1 MEPSNLLLPL
11 ELVYFIV
18 ELSSGSPSSL
28 AALAR
33 THSSYQ
39 RKAEKALYDT
49 LCICVSSEDSLKCME
64 TLASNPEKAALVRF
78 LTIEYINNSESESE
92 SRDRER
98 VGRATTYLSKSLI
111 NMHSLSDFRLR
122 SRLFNLGN
130 AWMKGLSKILCEDYF
145 RLQTFYSSHVDL
157 EFLDISQIIKSQTE
171 LQILGICSSRIPITI
186 LNTLKELHSAQLF
199 PPIVLIFDAN
209 AICIFPAFCSVDR
222 YATIPQVLAQ
232 SFCKDQGNFVAKL
245 QAQNIRG
252 LSIYLTDSSDMPSIR
267 ALAKDMAASFPQI
280 RWLNL
285 RFERR
290 CEIEIKKEDFSF
302 FSNLLDV
309 YTYVWPGL

>member
-1 MEPSNLLLPL
+1 LIL
-11 ELVYFIV
+11 
-18 ELSSGSPSSL
+18 
-28 AALAR
+28 
-33 THSSYQ
+33 T
-39 RKAEKALYDT
+39 K
-49 LCICVSSEDSLKCME
+49 
-64 TLASNPEKAALVRF
+64 
-78 LTIEYINNSESESE
+78 LTIPIKYSE
-92 SRDRER
+92 
-98 VGRATTYLSKSLI
+98 G
-111 NMHSLSDFRLR
+111 
-122 SRLFNLGN
+122 
-130 AWMKGLSKILCEDYF
+130 YF
-145 RLQTFYSSHVDL
+145 RLQTFYYSSRVDL

-186 LNTLKELHSAQLF
+186 LNTLKELHNAQLF

-222 YATIPQVLAQ
+222 YATISQVLAQ

-252 LSIYLTDSSDMPSIR
+252 LSIYLTDSSDIPSIR

-290 CEIEIKKEDFSF
+290 CEIVS
-302 FSNLLDV
+302 S
-309 YTYVWPGL
+309 Y